1 MPMSLRSEAVS
12 IESRLTL
19 RYTRASFGAV
29 RERLS
34 RGECD
39 QLSYRRPFVTF
50 EEFSQLWNR
59 HGGAQP

>member
-1 MPMSLRSEAVS
+1 MSLRSEAAL
-12 IESRLTL
+12 IHSRLTL
-19 RYTRASFGAV
+19 AYTRASFVAV
-29 RERLS
+29 RDRLS

-39 QLSYRRPFVTF
+39 QLSYRRPIVTF